1 MSARPHELERSVRA
15 CVRALQPAFALLLLA
30 TLCAAQTRK
39 GEEAYLFP
47 VRQNDLWGY
56 IDRTGKLVIRPQ
68 FEIAWDF
75 TEGLAYVKAG
85 ARRGV
90 IDRKGKWVFELTD
103 LDFAG
108 SYADGLAPVQTV
120 ARPLRYGFVD
130 RVGRVVIKPQFD
142 AVRPFAEGLA
152 VALVGRQY
160 GFIDKRGQWV
170 IQPRFDKVS
179 SFSEGLAL
187 VVVNNRHGFI
197 NRTGSLVIQP
207 QYNNAYNFSEG
218 LANIA
223 LGGRYGCI
231 DKTGALVIPLQAG
244 YVGLFSEG
252 LAPLIA

>member
-39 GEEAYLFP
+39 SEAAFLFP

-56 IDRTGKLVIRPQ
+56 IDRTGKLVIQPQ
-68 FEIAWDF
+68 FDVAWEF
-75 TEGLAYVKAG
+75 TEGLAYVKVG
-85 ARRGV
+85 TRRGV

-108 SYADGLAPVQTV
+108 PFAEGLAPVQTV

-130 RVGRVVIKPQFD
+130 HAGRVAIKPQFD
-142 AVRPFAEGLA
+142 AVRGFAEGLA

-197 NRTGSLVIQP
+197 DRAGNVVVQP
-207 QYNNAYNFSEG
+207 QYNNAGDFSEG
-218 LANIA
+218 LANVA
-223 LGGRYGCI
+223 
-231 DKTGALVIPLQAG
+231 
-244 YVGLFSEG
+244 F
-252 LAPLIA
+252 